1 MSMTLMRNTL
11 LSIVAVVLVSASGCG
26 KSDSSP
32 EVVAG
37 ASSATASP
45 ADVVAEFLEAVRVGN
60 SESASTRLTPLALQR
75 IKENDM
81 GFAPPASET
90 AKFTVSGFELFEED
104 KAFVDSVW
112 TELDG
117 DGKSF
122 DEPMTWGL
130 KLTDAG
136 WRISGMAAH
145 MGPNQPPILVDFENP
160 GQEMSAPANMAQS
173 QKDENSRQARQPAQD
188 PFNQTSTR

>member
-1 MSMTLMRNTL
+1 MRNTL
-11 LSIVAVVLVSASGCG
+11 LSTTAIFVIAVSGCA
-26 KSDSSP
+26 KT
-32 EVVAG
+32 E
-37 ASSATASP
+37 SP
-45 ADVVAEFLEAVRVGN
+45 ADVVADFLEAVRLGN

-75 IKENDM
+75 IKENNM

-90 AKFTVSGFELFEED
+90 AQFSVGEVEMFEED

-112 TELDG
+112 TELDA

-130 KLTDAG
+130 RLTDVG

-145 MGPNQPPILVDFENP
+145 MGPDQPPILVDFENP
-160 GQEMSAPANMAQS
+160 GQQMDAPATTAQN
-173 QKDENSRQARQPAQD
+173 QKNENSRQARQPAQD

>member
-1 MSMTLMRNTL
+1 MLNRLMPVTLMRNTL
-11 LSIVAVVLVSASGCG
+11 LSIAAVVVIAVSGCA
-26 KSDSSP
+26 KT
-32 EVVAG
+32 E
-37 ASSATASP
+37 SP
-45 ADVVAEFLEAVRVGN
+45 ADVVAEFLEAVRLGN

-75 IKENDM
+75 IKENNMD
-81 GFAPPASET
+81 FAPPASET
-90 AKFTVSGFELFEED
+90 AQFHVGDVEMFEED

-112 TELDG
+112 TELDA

-130 KLTDAG
+130 RLTDVG

-145 MGPNQPPILVDFENP
+145 MGSDQPPILVDFENP
-160 GQEMSAPANMAQS
+160 GQETSAPSNSAQS
-173 QKDENSRQARQPAQD
+173 QKDENSRQARQPTQD